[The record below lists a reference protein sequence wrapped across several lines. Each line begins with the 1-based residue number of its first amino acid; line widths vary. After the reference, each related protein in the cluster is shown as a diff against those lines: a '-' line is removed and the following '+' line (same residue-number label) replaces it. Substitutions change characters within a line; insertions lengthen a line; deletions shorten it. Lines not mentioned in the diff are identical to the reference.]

1 MIITI
6 LQGNTFTRNHT
17 MFQNWRETF
26 KISQVQLLSSL
37 SLTKEKLSYSKITS
51 KSLSKAGLELS
62 FPEVQMSFLVFF
74 CSITPQCLIYCIVV
88 FQLSINS
95 ELCLNIKGGKPAI
108 VNHYPL

>member
-62 FPEVQMSFLVFF
+62 FPEVQMSFFGFLLF
-74 CSITPQCLIYCIVV
+74 
-88 FQLSINS
+88 
-95 ELCLNIKGGKPAI
+95 
-108 VNHYPL
+108 HYTTMPNLLYRGISTLHKL